1 MRKETLLNGKH
12 TVMKVSLL
20 SGIGL
25 AMLLGSATASLA
37 QLDNQGSSGKCS
49 CDCYVDNNGV
59 GGGSLSTGTYDSHGL
74 PCSAFENK
82 TCNLETAPGIIRT
95 GKLLGCKNAS
105 STGAARKITVLP
117 HGSATLA
124 DSKLPKTTTPKAP
137 VTGTTTQRK

>member
-1 MRKETLLNGKH
+1 MRKETLLNGKQ

-25 AMLLGSATASLA
+25 AMLLGSATVSLA
-37 QLDNQGSSGKCS
+37 LDDQKGGGKCS

-74 PCSAFENK
+74 PCSAFDNK

-105 STGAARKITVLP
+105 TTGAARKITVLP
-117 HGSATLA
+117 HGSAKLA
-124 DSKLPKTTTPKAP
+124 DSKPPKTTTSKVP